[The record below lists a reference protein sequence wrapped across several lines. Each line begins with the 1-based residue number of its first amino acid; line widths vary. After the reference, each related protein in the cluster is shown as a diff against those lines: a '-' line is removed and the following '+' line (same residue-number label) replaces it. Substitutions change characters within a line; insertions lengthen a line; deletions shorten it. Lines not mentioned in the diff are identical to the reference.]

1 VPEDG
6 PAERVGPQDAIAD
19 GPAERTESQDAIAA
33 DLAEAQ
39 CQDAIAGGPEERA
52 EPRAVIAADPQAE
65 ELAAELVRFS
75 VAPKVA
81 RCA

>member
-6 PAERVGPQDAIAD
+6 PGEQVGPQDAIAG
-19 GPAERTESQDAIAA
+19 GPAERTESQDALAG
-33 DLAEAQ
+33 DLAEAR
-39 CQDAIAGGPEERA
+39 CQAAIAGGPA
-52 EPRAVIAADPQAE
+52 EQAE

>member
-1 VPEDG
+1 MPE
-6 PAERVGPQDAIAD
+6 D
-19 GPAERTESQDAIAA
+19 GPAERTESQDALAA

-65 ELAAELVRFS
+65 ELAAELVQFS